1 MVAVESPVQDENP
14 AEILISGRC
23 YQRAQAGRCSAW
35 KSLIQPPHKTHL
47 VDAQIKPPQK
57 EDCSQG
63 QQLSRDRTQGH
74 V

>member
-1 MVAVESPVQDENP
+1 MVAVESRVQDENS
-14 AEILISGRC
+14 AEILISGKC
-23 YQRAQAGRCSAW
+23 YQRAQAGRYSTW
-35 KSLIQPPHKTHL
+35 KALIQSSHKTHL